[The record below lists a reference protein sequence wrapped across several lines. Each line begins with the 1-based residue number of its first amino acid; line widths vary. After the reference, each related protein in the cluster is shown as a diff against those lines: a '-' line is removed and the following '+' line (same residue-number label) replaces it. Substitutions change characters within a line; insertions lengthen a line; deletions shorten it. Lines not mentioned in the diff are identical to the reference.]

1 MRLKAPSVFH
11 ITDLKANVI
20 IMVELLT

>member
-11 ITDLKANVI
+11 ITDLKAIVI